1 MSVPFILN
9 FEKKERMLENPQIPP
24 VRSLAHLVFH
34 PYSSTMFV
42 DTLQFCCCFGGDT
55 EICRR
60 VVNGREYIC
69 RYPHIFIKRPNEF
82 HVVKEGKFNTVI
94 YFTYD
99 RKYADAIRALGVED
113 ELSLCP
119 MPESAAFHALFMQ
132 LQEFARHSEEFGVVD
147 QIDMLCF
154 QIVREILLARKLE
167 QTPLA
172 EADEK
177 IRRIA
182 SYLRLNCMQEIDFDE
197 LARQHGFSRR
207 TFSRHWEKSGYPSP
221 AQFLFELRMMEA
233 KRLLAETST
242 PIWKIAELLHY
253 QGSAWFC
260 FSFRKHTGETPLG
273 FRKRSQRPS
282 GLELN

>member
-147 QIDMLCF
+147 RIDMLCF

-182 SYLRLNCMQEIDFDE
+182 SYLR
-197 LARQHGFSRR
+197 
-207 TFSRHWEKSGYPSP
+207 PSP

>member
-42 DTLQFCCCFGGDT
+42 DTLQFCCCFGGDS
-55 EICRR
+55 EVCRR

-82 HVVKEGKFNTVI
+82 HEVKEGKFNTVI

-147 QIDMLCF
+147 RIDMLCF

-197 LARQHGFSRR
+197 VARSHGFSRR
-207 TFSRHWEKSGYPSP
+207 TFSRHWEKSGYPPP

-260 FSFRKHTGETPLG
+260 FSFRKFTGETPLG
-273 FRKRSQRPS
+273 FRKRSRHSS
-282 GLELN
+282 GQELS

>member
-147 QIDMLCF
+147 RIDMLCF

-273 FRKRSQRPS
+273 FRKRSQRPF

>member
-82 HVVKEGKFNTVI
+82 HEVKEGKFNTVI

-147 QIDMLCF
+147 RIDMLCF

-182 SYLRLNCMQEIDFDE
+182 SYLRLNCMQEIDFDK

>member
-24 VRSLAHLVFH
+24 VRSLAHHVFH

-82 HVVKEGKFNTVI
+82 HVVKEGKFNTGI

-147 QIDMLCF
+147 RIDMLCF

-197 LARQHGFSRR
+197 LARQHGFYRR

>member
-42 DTLQFCCCFGGDT
+42 DTLQFCCCFSGDT
-55 EICRR
+55 KICRR

-82 HVVKEGKFNTVI
+82 HEVKEGKFNTVI

-147 QIDMLCF
+147 RIDMLCF

>member
-24 VRSLAHLVFH
+24 VRSLAHHVSYPYLPTQLVV
-34 PYSSTMFV
+34 S
-42 DTLQFCCCFGGDT
+42 LQFCCCFGGDS
-55 EICRR
+55 EVCRR

-69 RYPHIFIKRPNEF
+69 RYPYIFIKRPDEF
-82 HVVKEGKFNTVI
+82 HVVAEGRLNTEI

-99 RKYADAIRALGVED
+99 RKYTDAIRALGVED
-113 ELSLCP
+113 EFSLCP
-119 MPESAAFHALFMQ
+119 MPESAAFNALFMQ
-132 LQEFARHSEEFGVVD
+132 LQELARHSEEFGVVD
-147 QIDMLCF
+147 RIDLLCF
-154 QIVREILLARKLE
+154 QVIRELILARKQN

-177 IRRIA
+177 VRRIA

-197 LARQHGFSRR
+197 VARSHGFSRR
-207 TFSRHWEKSGYPSP
+207 TFSRHWEKSGYPPP

>member
-99 RKYADAIRALGVED
+99 RKYADAIRGLGVED

-147 QIDMLCF
+147 RIDMLCF

-172 EADEK
+172 EVDEK

>member
-147 QIDMLCF
+147 RIDMLCF

-221 AQFLFELRMMEA
+221 AQFLFVLRMMEA

>member
-42 DTLQFCCCFGGDT
+42 DTLQFCCGFGGDT

-82 HVVKEGKFNTVI
+82 HVVKEGKFNTAI

-147 QIDMLCF
+147 RIDMLCF

>member
-42 DTLQFCCCFGGDT
+42 DTLQFCCCFSGDT

-99 RKYADAIRALGVED
+99 RKYADTIRALGVED

-132 LQEFARHSEEFGVVD
+132 LGR
-147 QIDMLCF
+147 
-154 QIVREILLARKLE
+154 
-167 QTPLA
+167 
-172 EADEK
+172 
-177 IRRIA
+177 IRRGRPDRHA
-182 SYLRLNCMQEIDFDE
+182 L
-197 LARQHGFSRR
+197 FSDYPGNS
-207 TFSRHWEKSGYPSP
+207 SRP
-221 AQFLFELRMMEA
+221 
-233 KRLLAETST
+233 ETGADT
-242 PIWKIAELLHY
+242 A
-253 QGSAWFC
+253 GGG
-260 FSFRKHTGETPLG
+260 R
-273 FRKRSQRPS
+273 
-282 GLELN
+282 

>member
-42 DTLQFCCCFGGDT
+42 DTLQFCCCFGGDS
-55 EICRR
+55 EVCRR

-82 HVVKEGKFNTVI
+82 HEVKEGKFNTVI

-147 QIDMLCF
+147 RIDMLCF

-253 QGSAWFC
+253 QGSVWFC